1 VPLRAALFPD
11 STGIVTLSIM
21 RIRSLP
27 PESISEYTRRIFC
40 HLQPFIVYTQHLS
53 RSITSGVENMNEWK
67 LVQKD
72 PSEALAK
79 LHFFSVTKK
88 HASGEIEA
96 RITVKEFVTAK
107 TSDMQY
113 FATADIELNQKT
125 LKFQPCGWS
134 ETLMGALAECMR
146 NMRKFE
152 YESVDQ
158 TSATPSD

>member
-1 VPLRAALFPD
+1 
-11 STGIVTLSIM
+11 
-21 RIRSLP
+21 
-27 PESISEYTRRIFC
+27 
-40 HLQPFIVYTQHLS
+40 
-53 RSITSGVENMNEWK
+53 MNEWK